1 MANRFIQGFGTT
13 AGDAATELSR
23 LNGDSAKVGA
33 ILFDSVDGIMK
44 YYDRVNSVVRQL
56 LGNNPAPVSITGTI
70 SLTNALHA
78 GRVLLLNAAAG
89 GTITLPAA
97 TGTGD
102 IYRLQ
107 IATSLTSA
115 TWVIDCAGSD
125 KYYGGIIINDTGDT
139 TAATA
144 DFKPAVGGTSVHIT
158 LTQTVGAGVIGD
170 YIELVDIGTNK
181 WSVSGVL
188 VAELDPTTP
197 FS

>member
-1 MANRFIQGFGTT
+1 MANRFIQGRGTT
-13 AGDAATELSR
+13 AGDAATELAR
-23 LNGDSAKVGA
+23 LNGETAGVAA
-33 ILFDSVDGIMK
+33 ILFDSVDGILK
-44 YYDRVNSVVRQL
+44 YYDRVNSVVRQI
-56 LGNNPAPVSITGTI
+56 LGNNPQPVSITGSI

-78 GRVLLLNAAAG
+78 GRILLLNAAAG

-102 IYRLQ
+102 VYRLQ
-107 IATSLTSA
+107 IATALTSA
-115 TWVIDCAGSD
+115 TWAINTASPD
-125 KYYGGIIINDTGDT
+125 KFYGGVIINDTGDT

-144 DFKPAVGGTSVHIT
+144 DFKPAVGGTSVTIT

-170 YIELVDIGTNK
+170 YIELIDVGTAK
-181 WSVSGVL
+181 WVVSGVL

>member
-1 MANRFIQGFGTT
+1 MSNRFIQGFGET

-23 LNGDSAKVGA
+23 LNGETARTGA
-33 ILFDSVDGIMK
+33 VLFDLVDGILK
-44 YYDRVNSVVRQL
+44 YYDRKNSIVRQI
-56 LGNNPAPVSITGTI
+56 LGNNPQPVSITGSL

-78 GRVLLLNAAAG
+78 GRILLLNAVAG

-115 TWVIDCAGSD
+115 TWVISCAGSD
-125 KYYGGIIINDTGDT
+125 KYYGGVIINDTGDT

-144 DFKPAVGGTSVHIT
+144 DFKPAVGGSSVTIT

-170 YIELVDIGTNK
+170 YIELIDIGAAK
-181 WSVSGVL
+181 WAVSGVL